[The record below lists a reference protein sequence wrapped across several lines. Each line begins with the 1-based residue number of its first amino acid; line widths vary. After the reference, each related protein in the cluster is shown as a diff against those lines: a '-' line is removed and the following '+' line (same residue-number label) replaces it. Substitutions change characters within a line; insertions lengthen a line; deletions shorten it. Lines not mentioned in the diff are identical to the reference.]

1 MKLISSGD
9 TRWQQRSVISFHFLV
24 AGWTSQHTH
33 SAHQWETAGSEFLL
47 FKNRCVI
54 FFFPLLLPWRSPCKD
69 KSFDCWLET
78 LSRAPRSLDK
88 VSSAAQSKY
97 CIEKKD
103 IFGNASSYVQ
113 LCYLNELCGIIIRLM
128 PVQDWLCGE
137 VKETSPGSEIYP
149 GLNQSSITFILS
161 EMTCTS
167 SAIKNRSRKRN
178 KKDNGKDLLP

>member
-1 MKLISSGD
+1 MC
-9 TRWQQRSVISFHFLV
+9 H
-24 AGWTSQHTH
+24 
-33 SAHQWETAGSEFLL
+33 
-47 FKNRCVI
+47 

-88 VSSAAQSKY
+88 VSSAAQSKS
-97 CIEKKD
+97 CIKKKD

-137 VKETSPGSEIYP
+137 VKEASPSSEIYP
-149 GLNQSSITFILS
+149 GLNQSSITFTLS
-161 EMTCTS
+161 ETTCTS
-167 SAIKNRSRKRN
+167 SAIKNRSRKEIKRTT
-178 KKDNGKDLLP
+178 GKTSYPNPFLLFKIKLCMVCINTALKSVCILYLQIWSAVRLNFSFPCKSFPGSIAD